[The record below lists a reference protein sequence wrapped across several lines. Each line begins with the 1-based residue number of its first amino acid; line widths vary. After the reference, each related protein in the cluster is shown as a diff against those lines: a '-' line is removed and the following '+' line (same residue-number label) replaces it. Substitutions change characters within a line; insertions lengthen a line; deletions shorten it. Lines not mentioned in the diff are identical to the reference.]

1 MRSVCSL
8 LCAQLEG
15 FVNVIVFKEVSLSLE
30 FSILISYHSEKVPS
44 IKVERTGVVLTFL
57 FSLALDYTLNEHMC
71 YTDMHT
77 G

>member
-8 LCAQLEG
+8 LCAQLEE
-15 FVNVIVFKEVSLSLE
+15 FVNVIVFKEGSLSLE
-30 FSILISYHSEKVPS
+30 FSILTSHHFEKVPS
-44 IKVERTGVVLTFL
+44 IKVETKGVVLIFL